1 MIRDHVI
8 KESKRESYIDFLRVF
23 ATFCVVIL
31 HSYAPYFEDFYI
43 YGTKSWWAVN
53 LLAAFTRWGVPV
65 FFMISGYLLLN
76 DSREI
81 KIKIFIKKRLSKVL
95 IPLAFWSI
103 WYYSNSV
110 IMGARV
116 FDIKELI
123 LNFFSNKI
131 SYHLWFV
138 YTISGLYLCVPIIK
152 NIIDPENDKKMWYFF
167 GVVFTTTTIFPIISK
182 IVGTWVVI
190 AAPIFNGYLGWFL
203 YGYLIN
209 RIDLSKKKRKL
220 IYLLA
225 LISGIIGAIGTFMIS
240 NYYKIDGFFNGGYQL
255 NTYIITT
262 AVYLFVKYDFTPMI
276 KSERL
281 QSLAYKMGK
290 LSYGVYL
297 IHVLV
302 LVKIQMYLPFEQVYI
317 AVAVYSILTFTLS
330 YLIMFTLYML
340 FRKHDRIR
348 YLLGIS

>member
-1 MIRDHVI
+1 MTREHVI
-8 KESKRESYIDFLRVF
+8 NAREEYIDFLRVF
-23 ATFCVVIL
+23 ATFCVVVL

-53 LLAAFTRWGVPV
+53 VLAAFTRWGVPV

-76 DSREI
+76 DTREI
-81 KIKIFIKKRLSKVL
+81 KIRKFIRKRLSKVL

-110 IMGARV
+110 LMASRA
-116 FDIKELI
+116 FDLSDLI

-152 NIIDPENDKKMWYFF
+152 NIISPKDDTRIWYFF
-167 GVVFTTTTIFPIISK
+167 GVIFVTTTIFPFISK

-190 AAPIFNGYLGWFL
+190 TAPIFNGYLGWFL
-203 YGYLIN
+203 YGYLLN
-209 RIDLSKKKRKL
+209 RIDFDKKKRII
-220 IYLLA
+220 IYLTAIA
-225 LISGIIGAIGTFMIS
+225 LGVIGAIGTFLLS

-262 AVYLFVKYDFTPMI
+262 AIYIFVKYDFTQII
-276 KSERL
+276 KSKKL
-281 QSLAYKMGK
+281 NSLAFIMGK

-302 LVKIQMYLPFEQVYI
+302 LLKIQMYLPFEQVYI
-317 AVAVYSILTFTLS
+317 AVAVYSISTFVIS
-330 YLIMFTLYML
+330 YLIMFVLYML
-340 FRKHDRIR
+340 FRKSNKIR